1 MVFMP
6 VAMKDSLD
14 VFLEL
19 AGAGVWDGGIMAQD
33 TAFESTCWVT
43 FHTEPVACLL
53 GSDLLQLLSARTL
66 DHQAD
71 CLGPLLSLVKCFLPF
86 ILRRYSSTSP
96 GSCVPKS
103 CSDFSTNLRLTLL

>member
-33 TAFESTCWVT
+33 TAFESTGWVT
-43 FHTEPVACLL
+43 FHTEPSLYPSAIFLN
-53 GSDLLQLLSARTL
+53 LSW
-66 DHQAD
+66 
-71 CLGPLLSLVKCFLPF
+71 
-86 ILRRYSSTSP
+86 
-96 GSCVPKS
+96 
-103 CSDFSTNLRLTLL
+103 